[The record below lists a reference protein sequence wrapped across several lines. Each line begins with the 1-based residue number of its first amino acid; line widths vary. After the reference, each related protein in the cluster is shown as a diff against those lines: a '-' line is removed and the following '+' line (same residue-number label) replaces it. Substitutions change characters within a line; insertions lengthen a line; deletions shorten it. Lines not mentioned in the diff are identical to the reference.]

1 MNIKAI
7 REQASRS
14 SAKHPEDA
22 EMEDVSKP
30 EEPAQ
35 RKPASKVEPP
45 TVAIINLAFDGFDK
59 TQVSLMSERIMQLW
73 VNGRAHP
80 IVKVLSNPPTKLTGA
95 NQNQT
100 VVISKHGSYKSVRI
114 CSPNFL

>member
-14 SAKHPEDA
+14 SGKHPEDA

-30 EEPAQ
+30 EEPVQ
-35 RKPASKVEPP
+35 RKPAPKVEPP
-45 TVAIINLAFDGFDK
+45 TVAINLAFDGFDK
-59 TQVSLMSERIMQLW
+59 TEVSLMSERIMQHW

-100 VVISKHGSYKSVRI
+100 VVISKRGSYESV
-114 CSPNFL
+114 